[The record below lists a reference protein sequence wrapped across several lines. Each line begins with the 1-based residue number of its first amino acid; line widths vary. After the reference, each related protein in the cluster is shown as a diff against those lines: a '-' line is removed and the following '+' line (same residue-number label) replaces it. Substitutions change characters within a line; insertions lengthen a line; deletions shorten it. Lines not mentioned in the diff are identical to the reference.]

1 MKIVIASDHAGYT
14 MRSKIIQELRLC
26 ESKYE
31 VTDLGCHSLGSCDFP
46 QYANALCDFM
56 NENQDYMGILI
67 CGSGMGMSMAA
78 NRHKHIRCA
87 LCYNDFTAKASRQ
100 HNNAN
105 ILALGARVIDISTT
119 QNIVNIFL
127 NTKFEEG
134 RHHKRINKINN
145 W

>member
-87 LCYNDFTAKASRQ
+87 LCRSSDDAMMARRHND
-100 HNNAN
+100 AN
-105 ILALGARVIDISTT
+105 VVALGERFTGQDVAD
-119 QNIVNIFL
+119 NIVQTFI
-127 NTKFEEG
+127 NTSFIGKHYKT
-134 RHHKRINKINN
+134 RMDMIS
-145 W
+145 

>member
-1 MKIVIASDHAGYT
+1 MNIIIGSDHAGFEY
-14 MRSKIIQELRLC
+14 KEIIKNMLYDKNLTISDIGCYDNKKYDYPDIAKELC
-26 ESKYE
+26 TK
-31 VTDLGCHSLGSCDFP
+31 
-46 QYANALCDFM
+46 M
-56 NENQDYMGILI
+56 NNNLYNFGILI
-67 CGSGMGMSMAA
+67 CGTGIGMSICA
-78 NRHKHIRCA
+78 NRYKHIRCA

-134 RHHKRINKINN
+134 IHHKRINKINN